1 MLESILLCPAQ
12 WFFEREAGGVSAVHQ
27 SANLGQVLHALAE
40 RVASGDLPAEVDPL
54 MAEVEAIWD
63 RLAFRT
69 PWSRQREL
77 ARIRKAVGRFVQWH
91 LDNPRQV
98 LGAEQ
103 RFQSTVE
110 VDGRQVML
118 TGFADRL
125 EVDDAGRV
133 VVVDFKSARTVPS
146 GPAVAA
152 NLQLALYQ
160 YAVDAGALDEA
171 AGRPMASG
179 GAELVQLG
187 IDDESSV
194 AKVQGQPAHPD
205 DGPERTVLR
214 AGLARAADLLR
225 AETFPATAG
234 PHCRDCPFVAIC
246 PAKGAGSVTV
256 Q

>member
-1 MLESILLCPAQ
+1 
-12 WFFEREAGGVSAVHQ
+12 
-27 SANLGQVLHALAE
+27 
-40 RVASGDLPAEVDPL
+40 

-77 ARIRKAVGRFVQWH
+77 ARIRKAVSRFVQWH
-91 LDNPRQV
+91 LDNPREV

-103 RFQSTVE
+103 RFESTVD
-110 VDGRQVML
+110 VDGRPVRL

-133 VVVDFKSARTVPS
+133 VVVDFKSARTAPT
-146 GPAVAA
+146 GPAVAG

-160 YAVDAGALDEA
+160 YAVDTGALDA
-171 AGRPMASG
+171 TAGRPVASG

-187 IDDESSV
+187 IDDDSAS
-194 AKVQGQPAHPD
+194 ARVQGQPPHDVA
-205 DGPERTVLR
+205 GPEREVLR
-214 AGLARAADLLR
+214 AGLARAADLVR

-234 PHCRDCPFVAIC
+234 PHCRECPFVAIC
-246 PAKGAGSVTV
+246 PARGAGSVTV